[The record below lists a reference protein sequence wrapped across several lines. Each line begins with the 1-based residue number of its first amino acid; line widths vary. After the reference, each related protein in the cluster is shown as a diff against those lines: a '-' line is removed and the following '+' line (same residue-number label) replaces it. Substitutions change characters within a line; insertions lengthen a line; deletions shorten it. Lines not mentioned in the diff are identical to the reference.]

1 MVLVAWAAISSAIVL
16 PYVRD
21 HWQDEVQIIEIARGG
36 IIDKVEDWSMV
47 ATGNPKID
55 SQAWAI
61 YYLGGWML
69 EHAYQICGHL
79 GPRILTMSSFALLS
93 LVFGF
98 YLYKKTGNKLLSAM
112 LAIILW
118 SFPPLQLSARG
129 VRADIL
135 ALMLVS
141 LSLLVLQLS
150 IRTRTRRLLVYAL
163 AGSLYAASIFTW
175 ISSALLAPV
184 VAWEMLDRL
193 VGEKI
198 PWRDWIAP
206 ILVAGVAFGATV
218 LLVLSPFLSRWEAT
232 MEVSKAVW
240 AINTGMSS
248 GAGRWL
254 WKEFAR
260 CMIQPPGLYVFGI
273 TFLFMRRRLQLLGL
287 GFVVFA
293 MVCIATRVYP
303 SRIVYFL
310 PYALIGTAIGVAS
323 VRQGR
328 TRNVLM
334 GVVALMLAFAYG
346 RTYICR
352 NLTDYRVR
360 HHMDY
365 AALRPVVEK
374 KLGRELSV
382 YADTYQFYFI
392 GRDLGWRQY
401 HYLVSWKL
409 PPVELLD
416 KVGVCITDAEFEK
429 KEFLDLIASRGFKF
443 DSRIEQPIPESDW
456 LTRHIPPLGGH
467 EPFLGPYNVYRKPAG
482 CRGR

>member
-1 MVLVAWAAISSAIVL
+1 MLVAWAAISSAIVL

-36 IIDKVEDWSMV
+36 IVDKAEDWSMV
-47 ATGNPKID
+47 ATGDPKID

-69 EHAYQICGHL
+69 EHAYQIGGHL
-79 GPRILTMSSFALLS
+79 GPRILTMFSFALLS
-93 LVFGF
+93 LVFGL
-98 YLYKKTGNKLLSAM
+98 YLYRKTGDKLLSAM
-112 LAIILW
+112 LAIIFW

-135 ALMLVS
+135 ALLLVS
-141 LSLLVLQLS
+141 LSLLVLQLP
-150 IRTRTRRLLVYAL
+150 IRAKGRRLLVYSL

-184 VAWEMLDRL
+184 VAWEMLDRQI
-193 VGEKI
+193 GEKV
-198 PWRDWIAP
+198 PWRDWIAS
-206 ILVAGVAFGATV
+206 ILMAGIAFCATV
-218 LLVLSPFLSRWEAT
+218 LLILSPFLSRWETTLEASRT
-232 MEVSKAVW
+232 IW

-248 GAGRWL
+248 GTGHWL

-260 CMIQPPGLYVFGI
+260 CMIQPPGLYILGI
-273 TFLFMRRRLQLLGL
+273 SFLFLRRRFLLLGL
-287 GFVVFA
+287 GFIVFA
-293 MVCIATRVYP
+293 IVCIATRVYP

-310 PYALIGTAIGVAS
+310 PYALIGAALGVTS
-323 VRQGR
+323 LRQGMV
-328 TRNVLM
+328 RNTFM
-334 GVVALMLAFAYG
+334 AVVALMLVFAYG

-365 AALRPVVEK
+365 SALCPIVEQK
-374 KLGRELSV
+374 LGRGLSVYANTYQLYFLGRELGWKQ
-382 YADTYQFYFI
+382 YCY
-392 GRDLGWRQY
+392 LGK
-401 HYLVSWKL
+401 H
-409 PPVELLD
+409 PPVEMLD
-416 KVGVCITDAEFEK
+416 KVDVCITDAEFETM
-429 KEFLDLIASRGFKF
+429 EFLDLITSRGFKF

-467 EPFLGPYNVYRKPAG
+467 EPFLGPYNVYRKAVLVQTQE
-482 CRGR
+482 R